1 MRRPNFF
8 IVGAPKCGTTSLA
21 TWLGRHPSVFI
32 PHVKEPHHFN
42 TDDAP
47 LFASRSSY
55 ERLFRAASDQHLA
68 IGEASASY
76 LYSNDAVPNIEAAYP
91 GSRFIVLLR
100 NPVEMAPAWHA
111 QLLLSGVGE
120 TERDF
125 ATAWALQEAR
135 RQGRNVPS
143 VTLNPRWLLYGD
155 VCGTGA
161 QLARLYERAGEQ
173 RVLALLLDDLRRDA
187 GGVYRQTLRF
197 LGLPDDGRQDFP
209 VMNASRRTLIP
220 YFDRLGWLL
229 SRVKR
234 GLGIEHSFGLLNRI
248 DYALSV
254 PQSREPLC
262 PRLRQEL
269 ADYFADDIALLARLI
284 GRDLSHWLA

>member
-1 MRRPNFF
+1 MQRRLQPCADSAAGHRRRGPRNCCQHDRLECRACAAAASTDGPGELCHPALATRADAVRRPNFF

-111 QLLLSGVGE
+111 QILLSGVGE

-143 VTLNPRWLLYGD
+143 VTLNPRW
-155 VCGTGA
+155 
-161 QLARLYERAGEQ
+161 
-173 RVLALLLDDLRRDA
+173 
-187 GGVYRQTLRF
+187 
-197 LGLPDDGRQDFP
+197 
-209 VMNASRRTLIP
+209 
-220 YFDRLGWLL
+220 
-229 SRVKR
+229 
-234 GLGIEHSFGLLNRI
+234 
-248 DYALSV
+248 
-254 PQSREPLC
+254 
-262 PRLRQEL
+262 
-269 ADYFADDIALLARLI
+269 
-284 GRDLSHWLA
+284 